1 MGEPAPAY
9 ALLRCPPDRIRCSC
23 SEHDDDEQ
31 GGNSYRIGPTSP
43 EIHWSEFR
51 PSQSDCERRKIAR
64 PRSCASSVGV
74 APLTIGGAM
83 SKARYPTADARQTTF
98 ALCKERRRRQL
109 PARRA
114 REAPKKSWRVP
125 AIPLRQ
131 AGPRLT
137 NTLQAPGRNP
147 LTQTGSAGIPLNSWP
162 SPQRPPHIS

>member
-9 ALLRCPPDRIRCSC
+9 ALLRCPPDGIRCSC

-98 ALCKERRRRQL
+98 ALCKERLRRQL

-114 REAPKKSWRVP
+114 REAPKKVGGCRPSRY
-125 AIPLRQ
+125 AKR
-131 AGPRLT
+131 
-137 NTLQAPGRNP
+137 APVDQHPPGSRPQPSHANGIGWNP
-147 LTQTGSAGIPLNSWP
+147 
-162 SPQRPPHIS
+162 PQQLA